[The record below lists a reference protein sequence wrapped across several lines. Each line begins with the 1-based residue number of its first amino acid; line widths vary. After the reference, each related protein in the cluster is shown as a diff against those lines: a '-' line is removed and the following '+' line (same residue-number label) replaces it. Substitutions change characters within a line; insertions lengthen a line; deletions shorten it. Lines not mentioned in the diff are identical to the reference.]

1 MEKKNEIIPV
11 ENEVENETTDKIE
24 DKVEGKDKVEEIT
37 ETQVEEQTK
46 KEKVYWPELLARYKE
61 NIKSS
66 NNFYD
71 TVKWSKIWI
80 VLLAIVFSIAWVLTY
95 SFKYGFIALIFA
107 IAIYIYMY
115 KKNIYDDTKNILEI
129 ILDNLDN
136 IRIIA
141 QHDIKLVQE
150 SKEELLSVIKHYEK
164 ELKEDLNNL
173 KSIWIY
179 STKFELIWKWVSN
192 WNQTANFLEKILN
205 KEETY
210 PEAYRTVVRHII
222 REPITFKWKRY
233 EFNDSYNTNTLTTEE
248 IEKIEHASSYIE
260 DIINLMKKH
269 NISISNNFDI
279 NVPNIITYVNDIII
293 DLWAT
298 IAYIDDYNE
307 LLELNEKAVNAI
319 FSGWDKFNTVYIK
332 NILVLDDKINNLKW
346 WKWMDAIVNKANEI
360 SWILLGLL
368 TDGYNYE
375 EGIKKEIEDIYSD
388 FIILLQEIAIV
399 YKGINEENIW
409 LNYSAK
415 INKFYNEKVKKW
427 DIFYKKFKE
436 LKWLIKK
443 YEIYWEIINKDLY
456 LNIDKYIDVIKKL
469 EDENNTILD
478 VKNISWDEFKML
490 VDNKDR
496 IFKKMKVINEF
507 VGYINKAWNQISSF
521 KELSERLVTD
531 ISDIEINILSTDFT
545 AILST
550 IKRDKKWM
558 EISAD
563 KLGNIIYKTD
573 NNPVVTNNWRERVR
587 SAVASA
593 VNGYVDLPNWQLD
606 RSDVIGYRKK
616 LKEMAEMYWKIIE
629 TLEDTK
635 QKAQRIKSLQTNW
648 LVDKIYNL
656 QQQYS
661 EAKSIVDNYQW
672 VNSISAQSAIT
683 YLDELETQ
691 VNHNWF
697 KHTLESLIN
706 ITNGMWWPHWINKM
720 LNDINKWI
728 ETYNDVRSQL
738 G

>member
-11 ENEVENETTDKIE
+11 ENEVENKTTDKIE
-24 DKVEGKDKVEEIT
+24 DKDKDDKVEETT
-37 ETQVEEQTK
+37 ETQVEEQAK

-205 KEETY
+205 KEEAY
-210 PEAYRTVVRHII
+210 PKEYKTVVKHII
-222 REPITFKWKRY
+222 QDPITFKWKRY